1 MLVAEGP
8 VTVFPTPVVH
18 RGHRTGKTAFG
29 CYLPDHVLAVPRP
42 SPDMG
47 QAEEVKRGPIRCRM
61 ACAISP
67 LWAEIDDTC
76 LVRVEREPKASKT
89 LAQHRQDALSVD
101 NVVERHDR
109 VVSEADKGAI
119 PLETRPHLGLEPFVQ
134 HVVQEDVREAG

>member
-8 VTVFPTPVVH
+8 VAVFPTPIIH
-18 RGHRTGKTAFG
+18 CGHRAGKAAFG
-29 CYLPDHVLAVPRP
+29 RYLPDHVLAVPRP

-47 QAEEVKRGPIRCRM
+47 QTEEVEAGPIRCGM
-61 ACAISP
+61 ACAVSP
-67 LWAEIDDTC
+67 WWAEVDDTC
-76 LVRVEREPKASKT
+76 LVRMEREPKTSKT
-89 LAQHRQDALSVD
+89 LAQHRQDALSID
-101 NVVERHDR
+101 NVVECHDR